1 MSSQSWVVGA
11 NGITCFDSG
20 QREAVRAKLGIP
32 DTAVLVGF
40 VGRLDAQKAPHILVQ
55 AVPALLNAGGDVRV
69 AIIGDGPLK
78 TEAEDLARRTGAD
91 RAIIWMGAVNAKEI
105 MPAFDILA
113 LPSSYE
119 GFAYEIG
126 RAHV

>member
-1 MSSQSWVVGA
+1 MRISDWSSDVCSSDLRRHALGLGISSQRLVVVA

-78 TEAEDLARRTGAD
+78 TEAEDLAQRTGPHP
-91 RAIIWMGAVNAKEI
+91 
-105 MPAFDILA
+105 PART
-113 LPSSYE
+113 S
-119 GFAYEIG
+119 
-126 RAHV
+126 